1 MNPISVFKIGKPKD
15 EKSEDIIF
23 DKMTEI
29 LDEKDMDSLM
39 EDEDEDG
46 IDYIYVAINDEK
58 RKKLVNLFEEYDVL
72 LHHESFTLKQ
82 KP

>member
-1 MNPISVFKIGKPKD
+1 MNPISVFKVGKPKN
-15 EKSEDIIF
+15 EDNEDVIF

-29 LDEKDMDSLM
+29 LDVNDMDSLM

-46 IDYIYVAINDEK
+46 IDLIYVAITEEK
-58 RKKLVNLFEEYDVL
+58 RKKLVSLFEEYDVL
-72 LHHESFTLKQ
+72 LHHETFIIKQ

>member
-1 MNPISVFKIGKPKD
+1 MNPISVFKVGKPKNKD
-15 EKSEDIIF
+15 NEDVIF

-29 LDEKDMDSLM
+29 LDENDMDSLM

-46 IDYIYVAINDEK
+46 IDLIYIAITEEK
-58 RKKLVNLFEEYDVL
+58 RKKLVTLFEEYDVL

>member
-1 MNPISVFKIGKPKD
+1 MNPISVFKVGKPKNED
-15 EKSEDIIF
+15 NEDIIF
-23 DKMTEI
+23 DKMTDI
-29 LDEKDMDSLM
+29 LDENDMDSLM

-46 IDYIYVAINDEK
+46 IDLIYIAVTEEK
-58 RKKLVNLFEEYDVL
+58 RKKLVDLFEEYDVL

>member
-1 MNPISVFKIGKPKD
+1 MNPISVFKVGKPKN
-15 EKSEDIIF
+15 EDNEEIIF
-23 DKMTEI
+23 DKMTTI
-29 LDEKDMDSLM
+29 LDENDMDSLM

-46 IDYIYVAINDEK
+46 IDLIYVAITEEK
-58 RKKLVNLFEEYDVL
+58 RKKLVDLFEEYNVL

>member
-1 MNPISVFKIGKPKD
+1 MNPISVFKVGKPKN
-15 EKSEDIIF
+15 EDNEDVIF
-23 DKMTEI
+23 DKMTDI
-29 LDEKDMDSLM
+29 LDENDMDSLM

-46 IDYIYVAINDEK
+46 IDLIYVAITEEK
-58 RKKLVNLFEEYDVL
+58 RKKLVTLFEEYDVL

>member
-1 MNPISVFKIGKPKD
+1 MNPISVFKVGKPKN
-15 EKSEDIIF
+15 EDNEDVIF

-29 LDEKDMDSLM
+29 LDVNDMDSLM

-46 IDYIYVAINDEK
+46 IDLIYVTITEEK
-58 RKKLVNLFEEYDVL
+58 RKKLVSLFEEYDVL
-72 LHHESFTLKQ
+72 LHHETFIIKQ

>member
-23 DKMTEI
+23 DKITEI

>member
-1 MNPISVFKIGKPKD
+1 MNPISVFKVGKPKN
-15 EKSEDIIF
+15 EDNEDVIF

-29 LDEKDMDSLM
+29 LDENDMDSLM

-46 IDYIYVAINDEK
+46 IDLIYVAITEEK
-58 RKKLVNLFEEYDVL
+58 RKKLVSLFKEYDVL

>member
-1 MNPISVFKIGKPKD
+1 MNPISIFKVGKPKN
-15 EKSEDIIF
+15 EDNEDVIF

-29 LDEKDMDSLM
+29 LDENDMDSLM

-46 IDYIYVAINDEK
+46 IDLIYIAITEEK
-58 RKKLVNLFEEYDVL
+58 RKKLVSLFEEYDVL
-72 LHHESFTLKQ
+72 LHHETFILKQ

>member
-1 MNPISVFKIGKPKD
+1 MNPISVFKVGKPKN
-15 EKSEDIIF
+15 EDNEDVIF
-23 DKMTEI
+23 DKMTDI
-29 LDEKDMDSLM
+29 LDENDMDSLM

-46 IDYIYVAINDEK
+46 VDLIYIAITEEK

-72 LHHESFTLKQ
+72 LHHETFIIKQ

>member
-1 MNPISVFKIGKPKD
+1 MNPISVFKIGKPKN
-15 EKSEDIIF
+15 EDNEDVIF
-23 DKMTEI
+23 NKMTDI
-29 LDEKDMDSLM
+29 LDENDMDSLM

-46 IDYIYVAINDEK
+46 IDLIYVAITEEK

-72 LHHESFTLKQ
+72 LHHETFIIKQ